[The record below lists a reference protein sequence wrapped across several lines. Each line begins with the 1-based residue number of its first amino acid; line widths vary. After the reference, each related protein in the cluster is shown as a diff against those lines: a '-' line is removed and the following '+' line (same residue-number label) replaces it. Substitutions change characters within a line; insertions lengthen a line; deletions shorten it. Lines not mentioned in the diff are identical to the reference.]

1 MDPHKMMVE
10 RLVSMGIIK
19 SERVR
24 KAAESVPRELFV
36 LPEYRDQAYDDRP
49 LPIGEGQTISAPHM
63 VFLMDELLD
72 LRPGMLVL
80 EVGTG
85 SGYQAA
91 TIAEIVAPKEDP
103 DSWGHVISA
112 EINPFLADFAFANLR
127 AAGYSDRVSVLN
139 MDGSQGFP
147 IRKKADRILV
157 TAAAPSI
164 PEPLINQLAEGGR
177 MVIPVGPVRGFF
189 FGQDLMLVVKSAG
202 EVKVEK
208 VIDVA
213 FVPLRGKYGWS

>member
-1 MDPHKMMVE
+1 MDPHKIMVE

-19 SERVR
+19 SEEVR
-24 KAAESVPRELFV
+24 RAAEAVPRELFV
-36 LPEYRDQAYDDRP
+36 PPEYRDQAYEDRP

-72 LRPGMLVL
+72 LKPGLLVL
-80 EVGTG
+80 EVGAG

-91 TIAEIVAPKEDP
+91 TIAEIVAPKDRP
-103 DSWGHVISA
+103 DDWGHVISA
-112 EINPFLADFAFANLR
+112 EINPFLSSLAFENLK

-139 MDGSQGFP
+139 IDGSEGFP
-147 IRKKADRILV
+147 IRRKADRILV

-164 PEPLINQLAEGGR
+164 PEPLLNQLAEGGR
-177 MVIPVGPVRGFF
+177 MVIPVGPVRGFL
-189 FGQDLMLVVKSAG
+189 FGQDLLLVVKSEEG
-202 EVKVEK
+202 IKVEK